1 MRNIVRLAALATW
14 ILCAIA
20 GTAFAAGAAIRPDGN
35 GLAKGFASPPASAR
49 PWVYWFWL
57 DGNITREGITADL
70 EAMRRVGIGGV
81 LIMEVD
87 QGIPKGP
94 VRFAS
99 PPWREMFKHVVA
111 EAGRLGLQVNMNN
124 DAGWCGSGGPWNTPE
139 HAMQKLV
146 GTETTVEGP
155 QHFDATLPNP
165 EVVAGFYRDIAVLA
179 FPMPGDFRIENI
191 RGKSDFERYWG
202 LVPAHVTEPP
212 AAMVISRDRVFDLS
226 ARLTQDGRLAWEVPQ
241 GKWTLLRI
249 GYTPTGK
256 DNHPAPLEGRGLECD
271 KLSQEAMDAHFAG
284 LMGKLIADVGPAA
297 GKTLALTHIDSWE
310 VHSQNW
316 TPRFRE
322 EFRKRRGYDPLP
334 YLPAMTGRVV
344 GSLEISERFL
354 GDVRRT
360 VQDLLLDNYAGRL
373 RALAHQHGMRLSIE
387 AYGDGPFDCLSYAG
401 RADIPMS
408 EFWVGGGALNTC
420 KTMASAAHVYG
431 KPIVAAES
439 FTADPSQGK
448 WQNHPASLKALGDQA
463 FCLGVNRFVVHRY
476 ALQPWLKL
484 KPGMTMGP
492 WGVHYERTETWWE
505 QSAAWHRYVSRCQY
519 LLQQGRFVADLCY
532 LESEDAPND
541 LPWRDGL
548 QPPPPPGYDY
558 DGCTPEV
565 VLSRMSVKNGML
577 VLPDGMSYR
586 LLVLP
591 PGELMTPVLLRR
603 IKALVQAGAT
613 IVGARPTK
621 SPSLTGYPR
630 CDDEV
635 KSLAAELW
643 GNCDGKIITRH
654 RCGTGMVVWGEP
666 LDKILAGLGVRPDF
680 ICRGQTAFGS
690 IHYIHRNV
698 GGADVYFVANASPQP
713 QDVVCAFRVAGKRP
727 ELWRPD
733 SGRIEKVAVYDE
745 SGCCVRVPIRF
756 DPSGSVFVVFRNP
769 ALGVGAGLVPAPL
782 RATTHSARSG
792 QARVAPTAHEGA
804 RRDRIISV
812 TRGGETVLSTAWPR
826 RETAADNNRNITNN
840 FTMAVWV
847 KPATDIELPQEA
859 DAGGQGLGYGR
870 NDLLYPPPGHEVYGE
885 GHAGAGISVGRNGV
899 CVYEHSAS
907 YFAPILVYATPLANW
922 THVVV
927 AYRDGRPSLYI
938 NGKFVHTGL
947 KSRYTV
953 HPGVGV
959 EHGRSVA
966 PFRGDMSGLRQ
977 FDRSLTEAEIARL
990 TQPTRPNPE
999 RLTLPAINIVRGE
1012 RSRLDIECW
1021 QPGTYRIT
1029 TAGRIRL
1036 RGLGVGAGLV
1046 PALRRATTHS
1056 AGSEPALSDA
1066 KGQARVAPT
1075 TDEGVRTFRV
1085 RSLPEPLAIVG
1096 PWQVRFPPN
1105 WGAPDEVTFNRLIS
1119 WTESTTPGIKYFSGT
1134 ATYVTRVNVAPGLVR
1149 PSTMLGAHPERGRR
1163 VRKGNLLALDLGEVR
1178 EIAEVRLNGKDL
1190 GILWKP
1196 PFRVDVTDTIKAG
1209 ANLLEIRVTNLWPN
1223 RLIGD
1228 EQLPDDCEWLPGG
1241 PLKAWPAWLVEGKP
1255 RPTQRRAFTTWK
1267 HYAKDSP
1274 LLESG
1279 LLGPVRL
1286 LVGGRV
1292 ALAGR

>member
-1 MRNIVRLAALATW
+1 MRLVALATW

-20 GTAFAAGAAIRPDGN
+20 GTAFAGGAAERPDGN

-57 DGNITREGITADL
+57 DGNVTREGITADL

-87 QGIPKGP
+87 QGIPKGA

-146 GTETTVEGP
+146 WTETTAEGP
-155 QHFDATLPNP
+155 ERFAGTLPQP
-165 EVVAGFYRDIAVLA
+165 EAVAGFYRDIAVLA
-179 FPMPGDFRIENI
+179 FPTPGSFRIDNI
-191 RGKSDFERYWG
+191 QQKSGLERYWG
-202 LVPAHVTEPP
+202 VVPAHVTEPA
-212 AAMVISRDRVFDLS
+212 AAMVIGRDRVLDLS
-226 ARLTQDGRLAWEVPQ
+226 AQLTQDGRLTWDVPP
-241 GKWTLLRI
+241 GEWTLLRI

-271 KLSQEAMDAHFAG
+271 KLSQPAMDAHFAG

-297 GKTLALTHIDSWE
+297 GKALALTHVDSWE

-360 VQDLLLDNYAGRL
+360 IQDLLLDNYAGRL
-373 RALAHQHGMRLSIE
+373 RSLAHQHGMRLSIE

-401 RADIPMS
+401 RADVPMS
-408 EFWVGGGALNTC
+408 EFWVGGGALSTC
-420 KTMASAAHVYG
+420 KTMASAAHMYG

-439 FTADPSQGK
+439 FTADATQGK
-448 WQNHPASLKALGDQA
+448 WQNHPFSLKALGDQA

-476 ALQPWLKL
+476 ALQPWLNL

-492 WGVHYERTETWWE
+492 WGVHYERTETWWD
-505 QSAAWHRYVSRCQY
+505 QSAAWHQYVARCQY

-541 LPWRDGL
+541 LPGRDGL

-565 VLSRMSVKNGML
+565 VLTRMSVKNGVL

-591 PGELMTPVLLRR
+591 TGELMTPALLRR

-613 IVGARPTK
+613 VVGARPTK
-621 SPSLTGYPR
+621 SLSLTGYPS

-635 KSLAAELW
+635 KGLASELW
-643 GNCDGKIITRH
+643 GNCDGRTVTRH
-654 RCGTGMVVWGEP
+654 RCGKGTLVWGER
-666 LDKILAGLGVRPDF
+666 LDKILAGRGVQPDF
-680 ICRGQTAFGS
+680 TSRGQAVSGS
-690 IHYIHRNV
+690 IHYIHKNI
-698 GGADVYFVANASPQP
+698 GGNDVYFVANASPQSR
-713 QDVVCAFRVAGKRP
+713 DVVCAFRAPGRRP

-733 SGRIEKVAVYDE
+733 TGRIEKVAVYDE
-745 SGCCVRVPIRF
+745 GPGCVRVPIRF
-756 DPSGSVFVVFRNP
+756 DPSGSVFVVFRR
-769 ALGVGAGLVPAPL
+769 GAA
-782 RATTHSARSG
+782 A
-792 QARVAPTAHEGA
+792 E
-804 RRDRIISV
+804 RDRIVSV
-812 TRGGETVLSTAWPR
+812 TRGGGRCADSETALSAAWPR
-826 RETAADNNRNITNN
+826 GEAAPDNNRNIANA

-847 KPATDIELPQEA
+847 KPATDIELPHEA
-859 DAGGQGLGYGR
+859 DTGAQGLGYGR
-870 NDLLYPPPGHEVYGE
+870 NDVLYPPPGHEVYGE

-907 YFAPILVYATPLANW
+907 YFAATLAYAAPLADW
-922 THVVV
+922 THLAVV
-927 AYRDGRPSLYI
+927 YRDGQPSLYV
-938 NGKFVHTGL
+938 NGKFAHTGL

-966 PFRGDMSGLRQ
+966 AFRGDMSGLQ
-977 FDRSLTEAEIARL
+977 QLDRSLTEAEIARL
-990 TQPTRPNPE
+990 TRSTRPNPE
-999 RLTLPAINIVRGE
+999 RGKLASITVVRGE
-1012 RSRLDIECW
+1012 RSGLDIECW
-1021 QPGTYRIT
+1021 QPGTYRIK
-1029 TAGRIRL
+1029 TAAGKIRTL
-1036 RGLGVGAGLV
+1036 RV
-1046 PALRRATTHS
+1046 P
-1056 AGSEPALSDA
+1056 
-1066 KGQARVAPT
+1066 
-1075 TDEGVRTFRV
+1075 
-1085 RSLPEPLAIVG
+1085 SLPEPIEIGG

-1105 WGAPDEVTFNRLIS
+1105 WGAPDEATFDRLIS
-1119 WTESTTPGIKYFSGT
+1119 WHESTTPGIQYFSGS
-1134 ATYVTRVNVAPGLVR
+1134 ATYVKRVNVD
-1149 PSTMLGAHPERGRR
+1149 PELL
-1163 VRKGNLLALDLGEVR
+1163 RKGNRLMLDLGDVR
-1178 EIAEVRLNGKDL
+1178 EIAEVRLNGNEPGDAPASL
-1190 GILWKP
+1190 RSRVTRDRGILWKP
-1196 PFRVDVTDTIKAG
+1196 PFRVDVTGAAKAG
-1209 ANLLEIRVTNLWPN
+1209 ANLLTIRVTNLWPN

-1228 EQLPDDCEWLPGG
+1228 EQLPEDCEWLPGG
-1241 PLKAWPAWLVEGKP
+1241 PMKAWPAWLIEGKP
-1255 RPTQRRAFTTWK
+1255 RPTRRRAFTTWK
-1267 HYAKDSP
+1267 HYTRVTLPRHSGDARRATRDLP

-1286 LVGGRV
+1286 LVGRSV
-1292 ALAGR
+1292 ALAPM